1 MSEPSPIEFA
11 RMIKSQSCG
20 QGLSNVAF
28 FVGSGFSK
36 AWDRRSPGSS
46 ELFTIDVAK
55 LDVARRLPRLMAYLE
70 SHGYEAAP
78 LITPAMLKDLIYQL
92 NMQLKYPE
100 IRSRYVDDQNLQLV
114 HNEIKALI
122 QLNFERALPLDY
134 WDEDL
139 GKLPLPDR
147 PSMGQRAILDFFR
160 LMDSLEDCSA
170 RWPKGVRHH
179 FITTNYDFIIETI
192 LDGILPPQQSYHR
205 HSYRGFTPVSVSGR
219 TDIPGV
225 QRHWLVDQLLKING
239 GFEILRDEVGKYS
252 LEYRQRDLDGV
263 AAHAPIIMPP
273 SREQNY
279 DDPYFRALFT
289 KAVRL
294 LQESQILVI
303 VGYSFTVED
312 SLLRFLLRQ
321 FAETAADAR
330 NKVIFYV
337 GRTKGKSQKDKI
349 TAVFPWFQQ
358 SGPERIFTYSGGF
371 TNWAKAVLSA
381 M

>member
-1 MSEPSPIEFA
+1 MSEASPKEFA
-11 RMIKSQSCG
+11 RMLKNQACG
-20 QGLSNVAF
+20 QGLCNVTF

-46 ELFTIDVAK
+46 ELFNIDVAQ
-55 LDVARRLPRLMAYLE
+55 LDVAHRLPRLTAYLE
-70 SHGYEAAP
+70 SHGYETAP
-78 LITPAMLKDLIYQL
+78 RITPAMLKDLIYQL
-92 NMQLKYPE
+92 NMQLKFPE
-100 IRSRYVDDQNLQLV
+100 IRSRYVDDQNLHLV
-114 HNEIKALI
+114 QNEIKALI
-122 QLNFERALPLDY
+122 QLNFEKSLPLGY
-134 WDEDL
+134 WDENL
-139 GKLPLPDR
+139 GKLPLPEK
-147 PSMGQRAILDFFR
+147 PTEGQRSILDFFR
-160 LMDSLEDCSA
+160 LLDSLEDSSA
-170 RWPKGVRHH
+170 HWPRGVRHH

-192 LDGILPPQQSYHR
+192 LDGVLPPQESYHR
-205 HSYRGFTPVSVSGR
+205 HSYRGFTPGSISGR

-239 GFEILRDEVGKYS
+239 GFEILRGDTGNYS
-252 LEYRQRDLDGV
+252 LEYRRRSLDQI
-263 AAHAPIIMPP
+263 AAHSPIVMPP

-294 LQESQILVI
+294 LQESSILVI

-321 FAETAADAR
+321 FAETATDAR

-337 GRTKGKSQKDKI
+337 GRTRSKSQKDKV
-349 TAVFPWFQQ
+349 TAVFPWFLQ

-371 TNWAKAVLSA
+371 TAWAKAVLSE

>member
-1 MSEPSPIEFA
+1 MSDASPLEFA
-11 RMIKSQSCG
+11 RLLKDQALG
-20 QGLSNVAF
+20 QGLCNVAF

-55 LDVARRLPRLMAYLE
+55 LDVAQRLPRLMSYLE

-100 IRSRYVDDQNLQLV
+100 IRSRYVDDQNLSLV
-114 HNEIKALI
+114 YNEIKALI
-122 QLNFERALPLDY
+122 HLNFEQSLPLDY

-147 PSMGQRAILDFFR
+147 PAANQSAILDFFR
-160 LMDSLEDCSA
+160 LIDTLEDCSA
-170 RWPKGVRHH
+170 RWPRGVRHH

-192 LDGILPPQQSYHR
+192 LDGVLPPQQSYHR
-205 HSYRGFTPVSVSGR
+205 HSYRGFTPGSVSGR
-219 TDIPGV
+219 YDIPGV
-225 QRHWLVDQLLKING
+225 QTHWLVDQLLKING
-239 GFEILRDEVGKYS
+239 GFEILRDEVGNYS
-252 LEYRQRDLDGV
+252 LEYRRRGLEQV
-263 AAHAPIIMPP
+263 TAHAPIIMPP

-294 LQESQILVI
+294 LQESRILVI

-337 GRTKGKSQKDKI
+337 GRTKGISQKDKI

-358 SGPERIFTYSGGF
+358 SGPERIFTYSKGF
-371 TNWAKAVLSA
+371 TNWAKAVLSE